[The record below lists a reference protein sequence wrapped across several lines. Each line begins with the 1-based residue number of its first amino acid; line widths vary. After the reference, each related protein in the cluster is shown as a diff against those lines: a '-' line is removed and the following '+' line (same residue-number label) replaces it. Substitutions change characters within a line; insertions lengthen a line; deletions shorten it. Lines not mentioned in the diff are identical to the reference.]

1 MNLSTGDLATQPPLD
16 RRASMFSLGAASQLG
31 GAGAGA
37 GAAPGSASAD
47 PGGSAASAYDLDRT
61 ATMGTMMPANFA
73 FNPAAEPPMEYSPDV
88 ADPSRTSTMLD
99 SHQSYF
105 SDFAGQQ
112 SLEPRE
118 AYGQGGLR
126 YSFNNTQMQEMI
138 PPPMTDSQLLGPPVD
153 HFLPLD
159 PRHIPFDIKDPHD
172 PKKLLGSFDNL
183 PTILRYRSRM
193 HPKQTA
199 FWVLDQKGKETASI
213 TWEKLGSRAEKV
225 AQVIRDK
232 SNLFRGGRVALI
244 YRDSELI
251 EFAVAL
257 LGCFI
262 AGVVAV
268 PINKMD
274 DFTSLSMILTS
285 TQAHLALTTESNLK
299 AFQRDL
305 MMAKQ
310 NWPRGVEW
318 WKTNEFGSFHP
329 KKNEDVPALVVP
341 DLAYI
346 EFSRSPTGDIRG
358 VVMSH
363 RTIMHQMAVIAGI
376 VATAPRNPRTTT
388 RHETIM
394 SYVDPRHSIGL
405 IFGVLFPVY
414 HGSTMIWFESA
425 AVETPGLYAH
435 LISKHRATV
444 MVADYPG
451 LKQAAYNYQ
460 QDPMT
465 TRNFKK
471 NAEPSFALVKW
482 CFIDTLTVDCEF
494 HEILTDRWFKPLRN
508 PRAREIVAPMLC
520 LPEHGGMM
528 ITTRDY
534 LGGEDR
540 LGCPMTHPMNHAKM
554 EADEQAAAAAAA
566 EPHHPESE
574 KKEDGFGSSLIG
586 GNVVVKRQNNT
597 KTDVWEVLLDRE
609 ALKANEVVVLAMGE
623 ESKKLAPS
631 MPHAIRVG
639 AFGYPIPDATL
650 AVVDPEN
657 GVLCTPNVIGEI
669 WVDSPSLSGG
679 FWALPKHTESIFH
692 AKPYRYVDSSPT
704 PVQIEPEFL
713 RTGLLGVVIEGK
725 IYILGMYEDRL
736 RQKVEWTEG
745 GDVSAEEHRY
755 FFVQHLVYS
764 VMKNVAKIYDCSA
777 FDTFVNHEHLPVVVL
792 ESWAASTEPLTSGG
806 PPQQLNM
813 ALLDSLAE
821 KTMEVLYAEHHLRVY
836 SVMITAPNTLPRVPK
851 NGRME
856 IGNMLCR
863 KGFEC
868 GSLPCVHVRFGI
880 ERSVMNIPFG
890 IDPIGGI
897 WSPLATEARMRQLD
911 PMEKQYSGV
920 DYREVILD
928 DRTSTPLNSMK
939 SITEIIQ
946 WRVSRQADEICLCS
960 VDGRGK
966 EGKNITWKKFDTK
979 IAAVAAFLRNKVKL
993 KAGDHVILM
1002 YTQSE
1007 DYVYA
1012 VHACLAIGVIALP
1025 LAIIDANRLSE
1036 DSPALLHMIQDFS
1049 VKAILANHDGLEALK
1064 MKVVASHLK
1073 QSAHVLKVNLPP
1085 FFNTSKAPKQSHG
1098 TSHLGFVVKKEWLDP
1113 QRPAFVWTY
1122 WTPDQRR
1129 LSISISHN
1137 TIIGMCKVHK
1147 ETCQITSTK
1156 PVLGCVRSTL
1166 GLGFIHTCLM
1176 GPYVGCTTY
1185 LISPVDFAT
1194 NPVSLFHALARYKV
1208 KDTYATIQMLH
1219 HAMGKIPG
1227 KGFQLQELKNMMISY
1242 EGRPR
1247 RDIYQSVRLHFAA
1260 TGLDRSAI
1268 SATYSHV
1275 LNPMITTRAYMC
1287 VEPIELWLDPYW
1299 LRRGII
1305 FPTDLGTPNA
1315 LLLQDSGMVPVSTQ
1329 IAIVNPESRRLS
1341 LAGEFGEIWVR
1352 SEACANAFY
1361 GVTYEFDLQ
1370 RFKGYIVDGDPNACY
1385 VRTGDF
1391 GFIQTVTRP
1400 VGPNGSPAQLQILF
1414 VLGAIGET
1422 IEVNGLHHFPMDI
1435 ETTIEACHRN
1445 ITPGGSA
1452 VFQAGGLMVAIVEVR
1467 RKAYLASMVPVVLNA
1482 ILNEHQIVCDIIAFV
1497 ACGDFPRSRLGE
1509 KQRGKILGTWITRK
1523 LRTIAQFSIRDPEI
1537 EPRYPPATPERASSL
1552 RPTQSNAAAETS
1564 SLRSMTRAPPMEIAP
1579 VPMPQQMPAAG
1590 PHYETSPSYAQPM
1603 QQQPPGQ
1610 YPPQADFG
1618 PSNVYQ
1624 EYSTSQAMPQQPSN
1638 PASAQDP
1645 MARRFSFQGG
1655 GEEYNPQPI
1664 PPAQDPA
1671 RRQSQAQSE
1680 LDSFFADY
1688 HDPAYDE
1695 SGYQNSYAYD
1705 PDTAGAIYGAYGY
1718 DDEED
1723 GSVTP
1728 VTERVNRLQIV
1739 NPSFS
1744 DDEGSSNNG
1753 HAAHRQ

>member
-1 MNLSTGDLATQPPLD
+1 MYSLGPQLVTPGSTGTG
-16 RRASMFSLGAASQLG
+16 SGSGAPSTY
-31 GAGAGA
+31 
-37 GAAPGSASAD
+37 D
-47 PGGSAASAYDLDRT
+47 PDRT
-61 ATMGTMMPANFA
+61 TTMGTMTPANFA
-73 FNPAAEPPMEYSPDV
+73 FNPADGPMDYSPDMTT
-88 ADPSRTSTMLD
+88 PSRTSTMLD
-99 SHQSYF
+99 AHQAYF

-126 YSFNNTQMQEMI
+126 YSFNAQVQDTL
-138 PPPMTDSQLLGPPVD
+138 PPLMTDMQLMGQPVD
-153 HFLPLD
+153 HLLPLE

-172 PKKLLGSFDNL
+172 PAKLLTSFDNL
-183 PTILRYRSRM
+183 PTILRYRTRM

-199 FWVLDQKGKETASI
+199 FWVLDQKGKEMASI
-213 TWEKLGSRAEKV
+213 SWEKLGSRAEKV

-232 SNLFRGGRVALI
+232 SNLYRGGRVALV
-244 YRDSELI
+244 YRETELI

-274 DFTSLSMILTS
+274 DFHSLSMILTS

-299 AFQRDL
+299 TFQRDL
-305 MMAKQ
+305 MLAKQ

-318 WKTNEFGSFHP
+318 WKTNEFGSYHP
-329 KKNEDVPALVVP
+329 KKNEGVPPLVVP

-358 VVMSH
+358 VVLSH
-363 RTIMHQMAVIAGI
+363 RTIMHQMFVIAGI
-376 VATAPRNPRTTT
+376 VDSAARSPRSTI
-388 RHETIM
+388 RHETVM
-394 SYVDPRHSIGL
+394 SYVDPRQSIGL
-405 IFGVLFPVY
+405 ILGVLFPIF

-451 LKQAAYNYQ
+451 LKQAALNYQ

-471 NAEPSFALVKW
+471 NAEPNFSLVKW

-508 PRAREIVAPMLC
+508 PRARDIVAPVLC
-520 LPEHGGMM
+520 LPEHGGMV
-528 ITTRDY
+528 ITTRDFF
-534 LGGEDR
+534 GGEDR
-540 LGCPMTHPMNHAKM
+540 LGCSLTHPMNHAKI
-554 EADEQAAAAAAA
+554 EAEEHAAATA
-566 EPHHPESE
+566 PLPEEE
-574 KKEDGFGSSLIG
+574 KKGEGFGSSLIG
-586 GNVVVKRQNNT
+586 GHVVVQRNKNT

-609 ALKANEVVVLAMGE
+609 ALKTNEVVVLAMGE
-623 ESKKLAPS
+623 ESKRLAPT

-692 AKPYRYVDSSPT
+692 AKPYRYVEGSPT

-713 RTGLLGVVIEGK
+713 RTGLLGTVIEGK
-725 IYILGMYEDRL
+725 VYILGMYEDRL
-736 RQKVEWTEG
+736 RQKVEWQEG
-745 GDVSAEEHRY
+745 GEFQGSEHRY

-777 FDTFVNHEHLPVVVL
+777 FDTFVNDEHLPVIVL

-821 KTMEVLYAEHHLRVY
+821 RTMEILYAEHHLRVY
-836 SVMITAPNTLPRVPK
+836 CVMITAPNTLPRVPK
-851 NGRME
+851 NGRLE

-863 KGFEC
+863 KGFEL

-890 IDPIGGI
+890 VDPTGGI
-897 WSPLATEARMRQLD
+897 WSPMASEHRLRQLGTI
-911 PMEKQYSGV
+911 EKQYSGV

-928 DRTSTPLNSMK
+928 DRTSTPLNTMK

-946 WRVSRQADEICLCS
+946 WRVSRQGDEVCLCA

-979 IAAVAAFLRNKVKL
+979 IAAVALYLRNKVKL
-993 KAGDHVILM
+993 KAGDHVVLM

-1012 VHACLAIGVIALP
+1012 VHACLALGVIALP

-1036 DSPALLHMIQDFS
+1036 DTPALLHIIQDFS

-1085 FFNTSKAPKQSHG
+1085 YFNTSKAPKQSHG
-1098 TSHLGFVVKKEWLDP
+1098 TSHHGLVIKEDWLKP
-1113 QRPAFVWTY
+1113 ERPAFIWTY

-1137 TIIGMCKVHK
+1137 TILGMCKVHK

-1156 PVLGCVRSTL
+1156 PVLGCVRSSL

-1185 LISPVDFAT
+1185 LISPVDFAS
-1194 NPVSLFHALARYKV
+1194 NPVSLFQALARYKV
-1208 KDTYATIQMLH
+1208 KDTYATTQMLH

-1227 KGFQLQELKNMMISY
+1227 NKGFQLQELKNMMISY

-1247 RDIYQSVRLHFAA
+1247 RDIYQNVRLHFAA

-1268 SATYSHV
+1268 SATYSHI

-1287 VEPIELWLDPYW
+1287 IEPVELWLDPYH
-1299 LRRGII
+1299 LRRGMIY
-1305 FPTDLGTPNA
+1305 PTDPGTPNT

-1329 IAIVNPESRRLS
+1329 IAIVNPESRQLS
-1341 LAGEFGEIWVR
+1341 RAGEFGEIWVR
-1352 SEACANAFY
+1352 SDACANAFC
-1361 GVTYEFDLQ
+1361 GHMSDFDAQ
-1370 RFKGYIVDGDPNACY
+1370 RFNGYIVDGDPTVCY
-1385 VRTGDF
+1385 VRTGDL
-1391 GFIQTVTRP
+1391 GFMQTVTRP

-1414 VLGAIGET
+1414 VLGPIGET
-1422 IEVNGLHHFPMDI
+1422 FEVNGLHHFPMDI

-1452 VFQAGGLMVAIVEVR
+1452 VFQAGGLTVAIVEVK

-1482 ILNEHQIVCDIIAFV
+1482 VLNEHQIVCDIIAFV

-1523 LRTIAQFSIRDPEI
+1523 MRTIAQFSIRDPEI

-1552 RPTQSNAAAETS
+1552 RPATTTETS
-1564 SLRSMTRAPPMEIAP
+1564 SLRSMTRAPPVEAAP
-1579 VPMPQQMPAAG
+1579 PSMPQQLPTAG
-1590 PHYETSPSYAQPM
+1590 PNLESSPNYQQPM
-1603 QQQPPGQ
+1603 QQQPSS
-1610 YPPQADFG
+1610 YIPPPDLG
-1618 PSNVYQ
+1618 PSTIYPEFSQQ
-1624 EYSTSQAMPQQPSN
+1624 ESMPQQPSN
-1638 PASAQDP
+1638 MMPAPDP
-1645 MARRFSFQGG
+1645 MARRFSFQTG
-1655 GEEYNPQPI
+1655 GEEFDPQTMSA
-1664 PPAQDPA
+1664 AQDPA
-1671 RRQSQAQSE
+1671 RRQSQAHSE
-1680 LDSFFADY
+1680 LDSFYADY

-1695 SGYQNSYAYD
+1695 STYRDPYDHD
-1705 PDTAGAIYGAYGY
+1705 PDTAGAIYGAYAY
-1718 DDEED
+1718 DDDDED
-1723 GSVTP
+1723 DGAVTP
-1728 VTERVNRLQIV
+1728 VTEQVRRLQIV
-1739 NPSFS
+1739 NPSMS
-1744 DDEGSSNNG
+1744 DDDEEEDSAASNNE
-1753 HAAHRQ
+1753 AAHH